1 MLPQSYIYNSTEIQP
16 IKIFK
21 IDVTKIILC
30 PLENMSAI
38 TEGMERV
45 YKILEQY
52 RGGDPVFYEEGIGMG
67 YSVAGRKK
75 NGKIKVELFDY
86 SSYEPVHS
94 NFVQGYARLDIQ
106 TNKKRHTSILSPR

>member
-1 MLPQSYIYNSTEIQP
+1 
-16 IKIFK
+16 
-21 IDVTKIILC
+21 
-30 PLENMSAI
+30 MSAI

-75 NGKIKVELFDY
+75 NGKIQVELFDY